1 MVVLVIALLIIGVI
15 LPKIIKEKQF
25 EKLES
30 EVLKKIGFSKWNIM
44 PEVDEYVHVN
54 SRQTVEKY
62 DEIKYFKE
70 HKDKL
75 EIVKRIIKDKTEI
88 VDRLKAFLAD
98 NEYKT
103 HPQYRRIVARIN
115 ITIKNIDGYKVRVKY
130 TSPAGRINVYR
141 VITITEN
148 VIKKC
153 EDNPMLLM

>member
-75 EIVKRIIKDKTEI
+75 EIVKRIIT
-88 VDRLKAFLAD
+88 
-98 NEYKT
+98 
-103 HPQYRRIVARIN
+103 
-115 ITIKNIDGYKVRVKY
+115 
-130 TSPAGRINVYR
+130 
-141 VITITEN
+141 
-148 VIKKC
+148 
-153 EDNPMLLM
+153 